1 MLATPLHFLL
11 ANAEPAESFFRM
23 ESAGKGFIHIYCSNV
38 RVEDVL
44 TQCLWSARLIWAAC
58 YGILISR
65 YVFQIFGNI
74 NIFGNSILAFFFR
87 ASRLPNRFLMGTL
100 PSIYGIDLSLF
111 LTFYLFEWVDQLLNK
126 ILIIGPTM
134 QASYF

>member
-11 ANAEPAESFFRM
+11 ANADTADTFFRM
-23 ESAGKGFIHIYCSNV
+23 ESAGKGFIHIYCNNGSV
-38 RVEDVL
+38 ADVM
-44 TQCLWSARLIWAAC
+44 TQLLWSVRLIWAVC

-65 YVFQIFGNI
+65 YIFQIFGNV
-74 NIFGNSILAFFFR
+74 NVFGNSILAFIFR

-111 LTFYLFEWVDQLLNK
+111 LTFYLFEWVDQFLNK
-126 ILIIGPTM
+126 IVIIGPTM
-134 QASYF
+134 QGSYF